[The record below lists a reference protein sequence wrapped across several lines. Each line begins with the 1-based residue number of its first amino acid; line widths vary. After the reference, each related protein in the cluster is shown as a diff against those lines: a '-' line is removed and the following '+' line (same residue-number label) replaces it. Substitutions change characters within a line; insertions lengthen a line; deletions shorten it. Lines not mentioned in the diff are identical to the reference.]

1 MQNVNLF
8 VVFIEGILS
17 FFSPCILPILPI
29 YLSILSNSSVEN
41 LKEGKTNFIKSSLFK
56 NTILFTL
63 GISTTFFILGSSVR
77 VLSMF
82 FNENKDLIMFIGGII
97 IIIMGLFYMGIIK
110 SSILNREK
118 RLNVKFKEMKAI
130 TAYLLGFTF
139 SFGWTPCIGPI
150 LASVLVMVSSS
161 TNHLN
166 ANLLIVVYTIGFILP
181 FIITAMFYSKL
192 FKTIDKIKSNMEI
205 IKKIGGAILIISGIL
220 MMINGFESVS
230 KHFNISQQN
239 KVENNQSMNQED
251 KKQGNSN
258 GGTQGESDNKDN
270 QNESNNENNE
280 NNDSDSNDEERIKSI
295 DFTLTDQY
303 GKTHKLSD
311 YEGKVVFL
319 NFWATWCPP
328 CKEEMPHIEQ
338 LYKDYKK
345 NNEDVVILGVASPNL
360 GREGSRE
367 HVINFLKDEGYTFP
381 VVLDEDGELA
391 YQYGI
396 NAFPTT
402 FIIDKEGYVTQYIPG
417 AMNKETM
424 KSFIENQKNKKY

>member
-8 VVFIEGILS
+8 LVFIEGIVS

-41 LKEGKTNFIKSSLFK
+41 LKEGKTSFIGSSLFK
-56 NTILFTL
+56 NTIFFAL
-63 GISTTFFILGSSVR
+63 GISTTFFILGSSVK

-118 RLNVKFKEMKAI
+118 RFNVKFKEMKAI
-130 TAYLLGFTF
+130 TAFILGFTF

-161 TNHLN
+161 SNHLS
-166 ANLLIVVYTIGFILP
+166 ANLLIAVYTIGFILP

-205 IKKIGGAILIISGIL
+205 IKKIGGIILIVSGIL
-220 MMINGFESVS
+220 MMVNGFGSIS
-230 KHFNISQQN
+230 KHFNTSQNSKIESKQEEN
-239 KVENNQSMNQED
+239 KRENSTD
-251 KKQGNSN
+251 KEENSDGNDS
-258 GGTQGESDNKDN
+258 QKD
-270 QNESNNENNE
+270 SNND
-280 NNDSDSNDEERIKSI
+280 NNDKGSNDEDRIKSI

-328 CKEEMPHIEQ
+328 CKEEMPYIEQ
-338 LYKDYKK
+338 LYKDYNK
-345 NNEDVVILGVASPNL
+345 NNDDVVILGVASPNL

-367 HVINFLKDEGYTFP
+367 HVVNFLKEQGYTFP
-381 VVLDEDGELA
+381 VVLDEDGALA

-417 AMNKETM
+417 AMDKATM
-424 KSFIENQKNKKY
+424 ASFIENQRNK

>member
-1 MQNVNLF
+1 
-8 VVFIEGILS
+8 
-17 FFSPCILPILPI
+17 I

-41 LKEGKTNFIKSSLFK
+41 LKEGKTSFIGSSLFK
-56 NTILFTL
+56 NTIFFAL
-63 GISTTFFILGSSVR
+63 GISTTFFILGSSVK

-118 RLNVKFKEMKAI
+118 RFNVKFKEMKAI
-130 TAYLLGFTF
+130 TAFILGFTF

-161 TNHLN
+161 SNHLS
-166 ANLLIVVYTIGFILP
+166 ANLLIAVYTIGFILP

-192 FKTIDKIKSNMEI
+192 FKTIDKIRSNMEI
-205 IKKIGGAILIISGIL
+205 IKKIGGIILIVSGIL
-220 MMINGFESVS
+220 MMVNGFGSIS
-230 KHFNISQQN
+230 KHFNTSQNSKIESKQEEN
-239 KVENNQSMNQED
+239 KRENSTD
-251 KKQGNSN
+251 KEENSDGNDS
-258 GGTQGESDNKDN
+258 QKD
-270 QNESNNENNE
+270 SNND
-280 NNDSDSNDEERIKSI
+280 NNDKGSNDEDRIKSI

-328 CKEEMPHIEQ
+328 CKEEMPYIEQ
-338 LYKDYKK
+338 LYKDYNK
-345 NNEDVVILGVASPNL
+345 NNDDVVILGVASPNL

-367 HVINFLKDEGYTFP
+367 HVVNFLKDQGYTFP
-381 VVLDEDGELA
+381 VVLDEDGALA

-417 AMNKETM
+417 AMDKATM
-424 KSFIENQKNKKY
+424 ASFIENQRNK

>member
-8 VVFIEGILS
+8 LVFIEGIVS

-29 YLSILSNSSVEN
+29 YLSILSNSSVEC
-41 LKEGKTNFIKSSLFK
+41 LKEGKTNFIRSSLFK
-56 NTILFTL
+56 NTIFFAL

-82 FNENKDLIMFIGGII
+82 FSENKDLIMFIGGII

-118 RLNVKFKEMKAI
+118 RFNVKFKEMKAI
-130 TAYLLGFTF
+130 TAFILGFTF

-161 TNHLN
+161 TNHLS
-166 ANLLIVVYTIGFILP
+166 ANLLIAVYTIGFILP
-181 FIITAMFYSKL
+181 FIITSMFYSKL

-205 IKKIGGAILIISGIL
+205 IKKIGGLILIVSGIL
-220 MMINGFESVS
+220 MMVNGFGSIS
-230 KHFNISQQN
+230 KHFNIPQN
-239 KVENNQSMNQED
+239 SKIESNQED
-251 KKQGNSN
+251 NKQANSN
-258 GGTQGESDNKDN
+258 NKEDSSSDTGGQKDSN
-270 QNESNNENNE
+270 DGNNESGAK
-280 NNDSDSNDEERIKSI
+280 DEERIKSI

-367 HVINFLKDEGYTFP
+367 HVINFLKEEGYTFP
-381 VVLDEDGELA
+381 VALDEDGALA

-417 AMNKETM
+417 AMDKETM
-424 KSFIENQKNKKY
+424 ASFIENQRNK

>member
-8 VVFIEGILS
+8 LVFIEGIVS

-29 YLSILSNSSVEN
+29 YLSILSNSSVES
-41 LKEGKTNFIKSSLFK
+41 LKEGKTNFIRSSLFK
-56 NTILFTL
+56 NTIFFAL

-82 FNENKDLIMFIGGII
+82 FSENKDLIMFIGGII

-118 RLNVKFKEMKAI
+118 RFNVKFKEMKAI
-130 TAYLLGFTF
+130 TAFILGFTF

-161 TNHLN
+161 TNHLS
-166 ANLLIVVYTIGFILP
+166 ANLLIAVYTIGFILP
-181 FIITAMFYSKL
+181 FIITSMFYSKL

-205 IKKIGGAILIISGIL
+205 IKKIGGLILIVSGIL
-220 MMINGFESVS
+220 MMVNGFGSIS
-230 KHFNISQQN
+230 KHFNIPQN
-239 KVENNQSMNQED
+239 SKIESNQED
-251 KKQGNSN
+251 NKQANSN
-258 GGTQGESDNKDN
+258 NKEDSSSDTGGQK
-270 QNESNNENNE
+270 
-280 NNDSDSNDEERIKSI
+280 DSNDGNNKSGAKDEERIKSI

-345 NNEDVVILGVASPNL
+345 NDEDVVILGVASPNL

-367 HVINFLKDEGYTFP
+367 HVINFLKEEGYTFP
-381 VVLDEDGELA
+381 VALDEDGALA

-417 AMNKETM
+417 AMDKETM
-424 KSFIENQKNKKY
+424 VSFIENQRNK

>member
-8 VVFIEGILS
+8 LVFIEGIVS

-41 LKEGKTNFIKSSLFK
+41 LKEGKTSFIGSSLFK
-56 NTILFTL
+56 NTIFFAL
-63 GISTTFFILGSSVR
+63 GISTTFFILGSSVK

-118 RLNVKFKEMKAI
+118 RFNVKFKEMKAI
-130 TAYLLGFTF
+130 TAFILGFTF

-161 TNHLN
+161 SNHLS
-166 ANLLIVVYTIGFILP
+166 ANLLIAVYTIGFILP

-205 IKKIGGAILIISGIL
+205 IKKIGGIILIVSGIL
-220 MMINGFESVS
+220 MMVNGFGSIS
-230 KHFNISQQN
+230 KHFNTSQNSKIESKQEEN
-239 KVENNQSMNQED
+239 KRENSTD
-251 KKQGNSN
+251 KEENSDGNDS
-258 GGTQGESDNKDN
+258 QKD
-270 QNESNNENNE
+270 SNND
-280 NNDSDSNDEERIKSI
+280 NNDKGSNDEDRIKSI

-328 CKEEMPHIEQ
+328 CKEEMPYIEQ
-338 LYKDYKK
+338 LYKDYNK
-345 NNEDVVILGVASPNL
+345 NNDDVVILGVASPNL

-367 HVINFLKDEGYTFP
+367 HVVNFLKEQGYTFP
-381 VVLDEDGELA
+381 VVLDEDGALA

-402 FIIDKEGYVTQYIPG
+402 FIIDKERYVTQYIPG
-417 AMNKETM
+417 AMDKATM
-424 KSFIENQKNKKY
+424 ASFIENQRNK

>member
-8 VVFIEGILS
+8 LVFIEGIVS

-41 LKEGKTNFIKSSLFK
+41 LKEGKTSFIGSSLFK
-56 NTILFTL
+56 NTIFFAL
-63 GISTTFFILGSSVR
+63 GISTTFFILGSSVK

-118 RLNVKFKEMKAI
+118 RFDVKFKEMKAI
-130 TAYLLGFTF
+130 TAFILGFTF

-161 TNHLN
+161 SNHLS
-166 ANLLIVVYTIGFILP
+166 ANLLIAVYTIGFILP

-205 IKKIGGAILIISGIL
+205 IKKIGGIILIVSGIL
-220 MMINGFESVS
+220 MMVNGFGSIS
-230 KHFNISQQN
+230 KHFNTSQNSKIESKQEEN
-239 KVENNQSMNQED
+239 KRENSTD
-251 KKQGNSN
+251 KEENSDGNDS
-258 GGTQGESDNKDN
+258 QKD
-270 QNESNNENNE
+270 SNND
-280 NNDSDSNDEERIKSI
+280 NNDKGSNDEDRIKSI

-328 CKEEMPHIEQ
+328 CKEEMPYIEQ
-338 LYKDYKK
+338 LYKDYNK
-345 NNEDVVILGVASPNL
+345 NNDDVVILGVASPNL

-367 HVINFLKDEGYTFP
+367 HVVNFLKDQGYTFP
-381 VVLDEDGELA
+381 VVLDEDGALA

-417 AMNKETM
+417 AMDKATM
-424 KSFIENQKNKKY
+424 ASFIENQRNK

>member
-8 VVFIEGILS
+8 LVFIEGIVS

-29 YLSILSNSSVEN
+29 YLSILSNSSVDN
-41 LKEGKTNFIKSSLFK
+41 LKEGKTSFIGSSLFK
-56 NTILFTL
+56 NTIFFVL

-118 RLNVKFKEMKAI
+118 RFNVKFKEMKAI
-130 TAYLLGFTF
+130 TAFLLGFTF

-161 TNHLN
+161 SNHLS
-166 ANLLIVVYTIGFILP
+166 ANLLIAVYTVGFILP

-192 FKTIDKIKSNMEI
+192 FKAIDKIKSNMEI
-205 IKKIGGAILIISGIL
+205 IKKIGGLILIVSGIL
-220 MMINGFESVS
+220 MMVNGFGSIS
-230 KHFNISQQN
+230 KHFNMSQNSKIESKQEEN
-239 KVENNQSMNQED
+239 KRE
-251 KKQGNSN
+251 NSN
-258 GGTQGESDNKDN
+258 DKEENSSNNDSQKN
-270 QNESNNENNE
+270 SNNED
-280 NNDSDSNDEERIKSI
+280 NDTGANDEDRIKSI

-367 HVINFLKDEGYTFP
+367 HVVNFLKEQGYTFP
-381 VVLDEDGELA
+381 VALDEDGALA

-417 AMNKETM
+417 AMDKETM
-424 KSFIENQKNKKY
+424 ASFIENQRNK

>member
-8 VVFIEGILS
+8 LVFIEGIVS

-41 LKEGKTNFIKSSLFK
+41 LKEGKTSFIGSSLFK
-56 NTILFTL
+56 NTIFFAL
-63 GISTTFFILGSSVR
+63 GILTTFFILGSSVK

-118 RLNVKFKEMKAI
+118 RFNVKFKEMKAI
-130 TAYLLGFTF
+130 TAFILGFTF

-161 TNHLN
+161 SNHLS
-166 ANLLIVVYTIGFILP
+166 ANLLIAVYTIGFILP

-192 FKTIDKIKSNMEI
+192 FKTIDKIRSNMEI
-205 IKKIGGAILIISGIL
+205 IKKIGGIILIVSGIL
-220 MMINGFESVS
+220 MMVNGFGSIS
-230 KHFNISQQN
+230 KHFNTSQNSKIESKQEEN
-239 KVENNQSMNQED
+239 KRENSTD
-251 KKQGNSN
+251 KEENSDGNDS
-258 GGTQGESDNKDN
+258 QKD
-270 QNESNNENNE
+270 SNND
-280 NNDSDSNDEERIKSI
+280 NNDKGSNDEDRIKSI

-328 CKEEMPHIEQ
+328 CKEEMPYIEQ
-338 LYKDYKK
+338 LYKDYNK
-345 NNEDVVILGVASPNL
+345 NNDDVVILGVASPNL

-367 HVINFLKDEGYTFP
+367 HVVNFLKDQGYTFP
-381 VVLDEDGELA
+381 VVLDEDGALA

-417 AMNKETM
+417 AMDKATM
-424 KSFIENQKNKKY
+424 ASFIENQRNK

>member
-8 VVFIEGILS
+8 LVFIEGIVS

-41 LKEGKTNFIKSSLFK
+41 LKEGKTSFIGSSLFK
-56 NTILFTL
+56 NTIFFAL
-63 GISTTFFILGSSVR
+63 GISTTFFILGSSVK

-118 RLNVKFKEMKAI
+118 RFNVKFKEMRAI
-130 TAYLLGFTF
+130 TAFLLGFTF

-161 TNHLN
+161 SNHLS
-166 ANLLIVVYTIGFILP
+166 ANLLIAVYTIGFILP

-205 IKKIGGAILIISGIL
+205 IKKIGWIILIVSGIL
-220 MMINGFESVS
+220 MMVNGFGSIS
-230 KHFNISQQN
+230 KHFNTSQNSKIESKQEEN
-239 KVENNQSMNQED
+239 KRENSTD
-251 KKQGNSN
+251 KEENSDGNDS
-258 GGTQGESDNKDN
+258 QKD
-270 QNESNNENNE
+270 SNNENN
-280 NNDSDSNDEERIKSI
+280 DKGSNDEDRIKSI

-328 CKEEMPHIEQ
+328 CKEEMPYIEQ
-338 LYKDYKK
+338 LYKDYNK
-345 NNEDVVILGVASPNL
+345 NNDDVVILGVASPNL

-367 HVINFLKDEGYTFP
+367 HVVNFLKDQGYTFP
-381 VVLDEDGELA
+381 VVLDEDGALA

-417 AMNKETM
+417 AMDKATM
-424 KSFIENQKNKKY
+424 ASFIENQRNK

>member
-8 VVFIEGILS
+8 LVFIEGIVS

-41 LKEGKTNFIKSSLFK
+41 LKEGKTSFIGSSLFK
-56 NTILFTL
+56 NTIFFAL
-63 GISTTFFILGSSVR
+63 GISTTFFILGSSVK

-118 RLNVKFKEMKAI
+118 RFNVKFKEMKAI
-130 TAYLLGFTF
+130 TAFILGFTF

-161 TNHLN
+161 SNHLS
-166 ANLLIVVYTIGFILP
+166 ANLLIAVYTIGFILP

-192 FKTIDKIKSNMEI
+192 FKTIDKIRSNMEI
-205 IKKIGGAILIISGIL
+205 IKKIGGIILIVSGIL
-220 MMINGFESVS
+220 MMVNGFGSIS
-230 KHFNISQQN
+230 KHFNTSQNSKIESKQEEN
-239 KVENNQSMNQED
+239 KRENSTD
-251 KKQGNSN
+251 KEENSDGNYS
-258 GGTQGESDNKDN
+258 QKD
-270 QNESNNENNE
+270 SNND
-280 NNDSDSNDEERIKSI
+280 NNDKGSNDEDRIKSI

-328 CKEEMPHIEQ
+328 CKEEMPYIEQ
-338 LYKDYKK
+338 LYKDYNK
-345 NNEDVVILGVASPNL
+345 NNDDVVILGVASPNL

-367 HVINFLKDEGYTFP
+367 HVVNFLKDQGYTFP
-381 VVLDEDGELA
+381 VVLDEDGALA

-417 AMNKETM
+417 AMDKATM
-424 KSFIENQKNKKY
+424 ASFIENQRNK

>member
-8 VVFIEGILS
+8 LVFIEGIVS

-41 LKEGKTNFIKSSLFK
+41 LKEGKTSFIGSSLFK
-56 NTILFTL
+56 NTIFFAL
-63 GISTTFFILGSSVR
+63 GISTTFFILGSSVK

-118 RLNVKFKEMKAI
+118 RFNVKFKEMKAI
-130 TAYLLGFTF
+130 TAFILGFTF

-161 TNHLN
+161 SNHLS
-166 ANLLIVVYTIGFILP
+166 ANLLIAVYTIGFILP

-205 IKKIGGAILIISGIL
+205 IKKIGGIILIVSGIL
-220 MMINGFESVS
+220 MMVNGFGSIS
-230 KHFNISQQN
+230 KHFNTSQNSKIESKQEEN
-239 KVENNQSMNQED
+239 KRENSTD
-251 KKQGNSN
+251 KEENSDGNNS
-258 GGTQGESDNKDN
+258 QKD
-270 QNESNNENNE
+270 SNND
-280 NNDSDSNDEERIKSI
+280 NNDNGSNDEDRIKSI

-328 CKEEMPHIEQ
+328 CKEEMPYIEQ
-338 LYKDYKK
+338 LYKDYNK
-345 NNEDVVILGVASPNL
+345 NNDDVVILGVASPNL

-367 HVINFLKDEGYTFP
+367 HVVNFLKDQGYTFP
-381 VVLDEDGELA
+381 VVLDEDGALA

-402 FIIDKEGYVTQYIPG
+402 FIIDKEGYVNQYIPG
-417 AMNKETM
+417 AMDKATM
-424 KSFIENQKNKKY
+424 ASFIENQRNK

>member
-8 VVFIEGILS
+8 LVFIEGIVS

-41 LKEGKTNFIKSSLFK
+41 LKEGKTSFIGSSLFK
-56 NTILFTL
+56 NTVFFAL

-118 RLNVKFKEMKAI
+118 RFNLKFKEMRAI
-130 TAYLLGFTF
+130 TAFLVGFTF

-161 TNHLN
+161 SNHLS
-166 ANLLIVVYTIGFILP
+166 ANLLIAVYTIGFILP

-205 IKKIGGAILIISGIL
+205 IKKIGGIILIVSGIL
-220 MMINGFESVS
+220 MMVNGFGSIS
-230 KHFNISQQN
+230 KHFNTSQN
-239 KVENNQSMNQED
+239 SKIESKQED
-251 KKQGNSN
+251 NKRENSTDKEENSDGNDS
-258 GGTQGESDNKDN
+258 QKD
-270 QNESNNENNE
+270 SNNENN
-280 NNDSDSNDEERIKSI
+280 DKGSNDEDRIKSI

-328 CKEEMPHIEQ
+328 CKEEMPYIEQ
-338 LYKDYKK
+338 LYKDYNK
-345 NNEDVVILGVASPNL
+345 NNDDVVILGVASPNL

-367 HVINFLKDEGYTFP
+367 HVVNFLKDQSYTFP
-381 VVLDEDGELA
+381 VVLDEDGALA

-402 FIIDKEGYVTQYIPG
+402 FIIDREGYVTKYIPG
-417 AMNKETM
+417 AMDKATM
-424 KSFIENQKNKKY
+424 KSFIENQRNK

>member
-8 VVFIEGILS
+8 LVFIEGIVS

-41 LKEGKTNFIKSSLFK
+41 LKEGKTSFIGSSLFK
-56 NTILFTL
+56 NTIFFAL
-63 GISTTFFILGSSVR
+63 GISTTFFILGSSVK

-118 RLNVKFKEMKAI
+118 RFNVKFKEMKAI
-130 TAYLLGFTF
+130 TAFILGFTF

-161 TNHLN
+161 SNHLS
-166 ANLLIVVYTIGFILP
+166 ANLLIAVYTIGFILP

-205 IKKIGGAILIISGIL
+205 IKKIGGIILIVSGIL
-220 MMINGFESVS
+220 MMVNGFGSIS
-230 KHFNISQQN
+230 KHFNTSQNSKIESKQEEN
-239 KVENNQSMNQED
+239 KRENSTD
-251 KKQGNSN
+251 KEENSDGNDS
-258 GGTQGESDNKDN
+258 QKD
-270 QNESNNENNE
+270 SNND
-280 NNDSDSNDEERIKSI
+280 NNDKGSNDEDRIKSI

-328 CKEEMPHIEQ
+328 CKEEMPYIEQ
-338 LYKDYKK
+338 LYKDYNK
-345 NNEDVVILGVASPNL
+345 NNDDVVILGVASPNL

-367 HVINFLKDEGYTFP
+367 HVVNFLKEQGYTFP
-381 VVLDEDGELA
+381 VVLDEDGALA

-417 AMNKETM
+417 AMDKATM
-424 KSFIENQKNKKY
+424 ASFIENQKNK

>member
-8 VVFIEGILS
+8 LVFVEGIVS

-41 LKEGKTNFIKSSLFK
+41 LKEGKTSFK
-56 NTILFTL
+56 NTIFFAL
-63 GISTTFFILGSSVR
+63 GISTTFFILGSSVK

-118 RLNVKFKEMKAI
+118 RFNVKFKEMRAI
-130 TAYLLGFTF
+130 TAFLLGFTF

-161 TNHLN
+161 SNHLS
-166 ANLLIVVYTIGFILP
+166 ANLLIAVYTIGFILP

-205 IKKIGGAILIISGIL
+205 IKKIGGIILIVSGIL
-220 MMINGFESVS
+220 MMVNGFGSIS
-230 KHFNISQQN
+230 KHFNTSQNSKIESKQEEN
-239 KVENNQSMNQED
+239 KRENSTD
-251 KKQGNSN
+251 KEENSDGNDS
-258 GGTQGESDNKDN
+258 QKD
-270 QNESNNENNE
+270 SNNENN
-280 NNDSDSNDEERIKSI
+280 DKGSNDEDRIKSI

-328 CKEEMPHIEQ
+328 CKEEMPYIEQ
-338 LYKDYKK
+338 LYKDYNK
-345 NNEDVVILGVASPNL
+345 NNDDVVILGVASPNL

-367 HVINFLKDEGYTFP
+367 HVVNFLKDQGYTFP
-381 VVLDEDGELA
+381 VVLDEDGALA

-417 AMNKETM
+417 AMDKATM
-424 KSFIENQKNKKY
+424 ASFIENQRNK

>member
-8 VVFIEGILS
+8 LVFIEGIVS

-41 LKEGKTNFIKSSLFK
+41 LKEGKTSFIGSSLFK
-56 NTILFTL
+56 NTIFFAL
-63 GISTTFFILGSSVR
+63 GISTTFFILGSSVK

-118 RLNVKFKEMKAI
+118 RFNVKFKEMKAI
-130 TAYLLGFTF
+130 TAFILGFTF

-161 TNHLN
+161 SNHLS
-166 ANLLIVVYTIGFILP
+166 ANLLIAVYTIGFILP

-205 IKKIGGAILIISGIL
+205 IKKIGGIILIVSGIL
-220 MMINGFESVS
+220 MMVNGFGSIS
-230 KHFNISQQN
+230 KHFNTSQNSKIESKQEEN
-239 KVENNQSMNQED
+239 KRENSTD
-251 KKQGNSN
+251 KEENSDGNDS
-258 GGTQGESDNKDN
+258 QKD
-270 QNESNNENNE
+270 SNND
-280 NNDSDSNDEERIKSI
+280 NNDKGSNDEDRIKSI

-328 CKEEMPHIEQ
+328 CKEEMPYIEQ
-338 LYKDYKK
+338 LYKDYNK
-345 NNEDVVILGVASPNL
+345 NNDDVVILGVASPNL

-367 HVINFLKDEGYTFP
+367 HVVNFLKEQGYTFP
-381 VVLDEDGELA
+381 VVLDEDGALA

-402 FIIDKEGYVTQYIPG
+402 FIIDKEGYVT
-417 AMNKETM
+417 
-424 KSFIENQKNKKY
+424 

>member
-8 VVFIEGILS
+8 LVFIEGIVS

-41 LKEGKTNFIKSSLFK
+41 LKEGKTSFIGSSLFK
-56 NTILFTL
+56 NTIFFAL
-63 GISTTFFILGSSVR
+63 GISTTFFILGSSVK

-118 RLNVKFKEMKAI
+118 RFNVKFKEMKAI
-130 TAYLLGFTF
+130 TAFILGFTF

-161 TNHLN
+161 SNHLS
-166 ANLLIVVYTIGFILP
+166 ANLLIAVYTIGFILP

-205 IKKIGGAILIISGIL
+205 IKKIGGIILIVSGIL
-220 MMINGFESVS
+220 MMVNGFGSIS
-230 KHFNISQQN
+230 KHFNTSQNSKIESKQEEN
-239 KVENNQSMNQED
+239 KRENSTD
-251 KKQGNSN
+251 KEENSDGNDS
-258 GGTQGESDNKDN
+258 QKD
-270 QNESNNENNE
+270 SNND
-280 NNDSDSNDEERIKSI
+280 NNDKGSNDEDRIKSI

-319 NFWATWCPP
+319 NFFFTWCPP
-328 CKEEMPHIEQ
+328 CKEEMPYIEQ
-338 LYKDYKK
+338 LYKDYNK
-345 NNEDVVILGVASPNL
+345 NNDDVVILGVASPNL

-367 HVINFLKDEGYTFP
+367 HVVNFLKDQGYTFP
-381 VVLDEDGELA
+381 VVLDEDGALA

-417 AMNKETM
+417 AMDKATM
-424 KSFIENQKNKKY
+424 ASFIENQRNK

>member
-8 VVFIEGILS
+8 LVFIEGIVS

-41 LKEGKTNFIKSSLFK
+41 LKEGKTSFIGSSLFK
-56 NTILFTL
+56 NTIFFAL
-63 GISTTFFILGSSVR
+63 GISTTFFILGSSVK

-118 RLNVKFKEMKAI
+118 RFNVKFKEMRAI
-130 TAYLLGFTF
+130 TAFLLGFTF

-161 TNHLN
+161 SNHLS
-166 ANLLIVVYTIGFILP
+166 ANLLIAVYTIGFILP

-205 IKKIGGAILIISGIL
+205 IKKIGGIILIVSGIL
-220 MMINGFESVS
+220 MMVNGFGSIS
-230 KHFNISQQN
+230 KHFNTSQNSKIESKQEEN
-239 KVENNQSMNQED
+239 KRENSTD
-251 KKQGNSN
+251 KEENSDGNDS
-258 GGTQGESDNKDN
+258 QKD
-270 QNESNNENNE
+270 SNNENN
-280 NNDSDSNDEERIKSI
+280 DKGSNDEDRIKSI

-328 CKEEMPHIEQ
+328 CKEEMPYIEQ
-338 LYKDYKK
+338 LYKDYNK
-345 NNEDVVILGVASPNL
+345 NNDDVVILGVASPNL

-367 HVINFLKDEGYTFP
+367 HVVNFLKDQGYTFP
-381 VVLDEDGELA
+381 VVLDEDGALA

-417 AMNKETM
+417 AMDKATM
-424 KSFIENQKNKKY
+424 ASFIENQRNK

>member
-8 VVFIEGILS
+8 LVFIEGMVS

-29 YLSILSNSSVEN
+29 YLSILSNSSVES
-41 LKEGKTNFIKSSLFK
+41 LKEGKTNFIRSSLFK
-56 NTILFTL
+56 NTIFFAL

-82 FNENKDLIMFIGGII
+82 FSENKDLIMSIGGII

-118 RLNVKFKEMKAI
+118 RFNVKFKEMKAI
-130 TAYLLGFTF
+130 TAFILGFTF

-161 TNHLN
+161 TNHLS
-166 ANLLIVVYTIGFILP
+166 ANLLIAVYTIGFILP
-181 FIITAMFYSKL
+181 FIITSMFYSKL

-205 IKKIGGAILIISGIL
+205 IKKIGGLILIVSGIL
-220 MMINGFESVS
+220 MMVNGFGSIS
-230 KHFNISQQN
+230 KHFNIPQN
-239 KVENNQSMNQED
+239 SKIESNQED
-251 KKQGNSN
+251 NKQANSN
-258 GGTQGESDNKDN
+258 NKEDSSSDTGGQKDSN
-270 QNESNNENNE
+270 DGNNESGAK
-280 NNDSDSNDEERIKSI
+280 DEERIKSI

-367 HVINFLKDEGYTFP
+367 HVINFLKEEGYTFP
-381 VVLDEDGELA
+381 VALDEDGALA

-417 AMNKETM
+417 AMDKETM
-424 KSFIENQKNKKY
+424 ASFIENQRNK

>member
-8 VVFIEGILS
+8 LVFIEGIVS

-41 LKEGKTNFIKSSLFK
+41 LKEGKTSFIGSSLFK
-56 NTILFTL
+56 NTIFFAL
-63 GISTTFFILGSSVR
+63 GISTTFFILGSSVK

-82 FNENKDLIMFIGGII
+82 FNENKDLIMLIGGII

-118 RLNVKFKEMKAI
+118 RFNVKFKEMKAI
-130 TAYLLGFTF
+130 TAFILGFTF

-161 TNHLN
+161 SNHLS
-166 ANLLIVVYTIGFILP
+166 ANLLIAVYTIGFILP

-205 IKKIGGAILIISGIL
+205 IKKIGGIILIVSGIL
-220 MMINGFESVS
+220 MMVNGFGSIS
-230 KHFNISQQN
+230 KHFNTSQNSKIESKQEEN
-239 KVENNQSMNQED
+239 KRENSTGKEENSD
-251 KKQGNSN
+251 GNDS
-258 GGTQGESDNKDN
+258 QKD
-270 QNESNNENNE
+270 SNND
-280 NNDSDSNDEERIKSI
+280 NNDKGSNDEDRIKSI

-328 CKEEMPHIEQ
+328 CKEEMPYIEQ
-338 LYKDYKK
+338 LYKDYNK
-345 NNEDVVILGVASPNL
+345 NNDDVVILGVASPNL

-367 HVINFLKDEGYTFP
+367 HVVNFLKDQGYTFP
-381 VVLDEDGELA
+381 VVLDEDGALA

-417 AMNKETM
+417 AMDKATM
-424 KSFIENQKNKKY
+424 ASFIENQRNK

>member
-8 VVFIEGILS
+8 LVFIEGIVS

-41 LKEGKTNFIKSSLFK
+41 LKEGKTSFIGSSLFK
-56 NTILFTL
+56 NTIFFAL
-63 GISTTFFILGSSVR
+63 GISTTFFILGSSVK

-118 RLNVKFKEMKAI
+118 RFNVKFKEMRAI
-130 TAYLLGFTF
+130 TAFLLGFTF

-161 TNHLN
+161 SNHLS
-166 ANLLIVVYTIGFILP
+166 ANLLIAVYTIGFILP

-205 IKKIGGAILIISGIL
+205 IKKIGGIILIVSGIL
-220 MMINGFESVS
+220 MMVNGFGSIS
-230 KHFNISQQN
+230 KHFNMSQNSKIESKQEEN
-239 KVENNQSMNQED
+239 KRENSTNKEERSE
-251 KKQGNSN
+251 GNDS
-258 GGTQGESDNKDN
+258 QKD
-270 QNESNNENNE
+270 SNNEG
-280 NNDSDSNDEERIKSI
+280 SNDEDRIKSI

-338 LYKDYKK
+338 LYKDYNK
-345 NNEDVVILGVASPNL
+345 NNDDVVILGVASPNL

-367 HVINFLKDEGYTFP
+367 HVVNFLKDQGYTFP
-381 VVLDEDGELA
+381 VVLDEDGALA

-417 AMNKETM
+417 AMDKATM
-424 KSFIENQKNKKY
+424 ASFIENQRNK